1 MLADDKDKRLEI
13 FDQKAHAIL
22 SYDVKPGRWNMNLKL
37 VGYGLSLVLLASN
50 VAYAN
55 NSTRELP
62 SSEFRGTMI
71 VMTRGTVITV
81 DKAAMKIRIS
91 HQGNE
96 DIQIPAAI
104 TEFGAVSADMLVGFE
119 AGAAVFFIADRV
131 AEKPVVIRL
140 APRRPNGFTY

>member
-1 MLADDKDKRLEI
+1 MNL
-13 FDQKAHAIL
+13 
-22 SYDVKPGRWNMNLKL
+22 NLKL
-37 VGYGLSLVLLASN
+37 VSLGVSLLLMTSSLAQ
-50 VAYAN
+50 AN

-62 SSEFRGTMI
+62 PSEFRGTMI
-71 VMTRGTVITV
+71 VMTRGTVIAV

-96 DIQIPAAI
+96 DILIPAAI

-119 AGAAVFFIADRV
+119 PGAAVFFIADRV